1 MRRGIHD
8 SGKIP
13 DWRMVEG
20 RDIANSQ
27 VNLALTNS
35 HRSKR
40 PTRDKNELIQA
51 SGRAM
56 TTC

>member
-1 MRRGIHD
+1 
-8 SGKIP
+8 
-13 DWRMVEG
+13 MVEG

-27 VNLALTNS
+27 VNFALTNS

-51 SGRAM
+51 NGRAM